1 MERVYILLFLAFF
14 IVLMACGNVWA
25 QATAQ
30 ISGAV
35 QDQSGAVL
43 PGVEVT
49 ATQTET
55 GVRRTTVTNETGTY
69 VLPNLPLGSYRL
81 ETALPGFRTFV
92 QTGIVLQ
99 VNSNPAIKIVLQV
112 GQVSE
117 QVEVQANAGL
127 VETRSLA
134 VGQVMETARIMELP
148 LNGRNAQELVLLGGA
163 AQQVSPAGGYS
174 FGGTRLAI
182 ATAGSIGTGTDY
194 TLDGIRHIDPYD
206 SLALPLPFP
215 DALAEFKTEIGGQ
228 SASQARGSQVSAV
241 TKSGTNAFHGDLF
254 EFVRNDLFNATTYF
268 AAVDPTTGKKK
279 HSTLKRNQFGGTIGG
294 AILQN
299 KLFFFGGYQGTT
311 LRQDAKNMRSFVPT
325 AAMMAGDFTAFA
337 SAACNSRGAVTL
349 KSPFVNNT
357 IDPKLFDPVAVK
369 LVSYLPKTNNQCGEI
384 VYGQRNP
391 IDDHQWVSRID
402 YQASPKHS
410 VFGRVLASY
419 EDNLIPAGQEN
430 ILSAG
435 PNRYDRS
442 YAITIG
448 STYLLSP
455 TTVNA
460 LRVSYSKVTQNQY
473 TPNYGFTASS
483 LGSKVYDYLPNV
495 MGLNITSGFT
505 LTGNPRRIAAN
516 LYQLADDVSL
526 TRGAHQFGFG
536 GRIAQSRTIGETGD
550 TILPNFTVSGEVTG
564 LGLSDFLLGRVSG
577 FLQGIGSG
585 NYLRMKYV
593 NLYSQDTWQMRPR
606 LSVSYGLRW
615 SPVLPLV
622 DYRRPIPNVSNF
634 DENRFLQGIRSQVF
648 VNAPPGLIYAGDTGL
663 VQNNNGANA
672 AKPQADLWKPY
683 WKEFAPRL
691 GLAWDVRGDG
701 RTSLRASYGINY
713 EEYGALYRLGTSQQ
727 QPPWGSS
734 TSLISPTGGLD
745 DPWAGIPGGN
755 PHPLRLN
762 PNMPFVPN
770 GVYQPSNPYLTPTYT
785 QTWNLSLQREVAP
798 GTLVSVAYIGTGIT
812 HLQAAEPLNSS
823 IYVPGVGDAS
833 GSCFLNGSAVYFKVA
848 PGAACS
854 TPGNTQDRRRLS
866 LLRPQFKNELGRMGD
881 IVNGGT
887 QSYNGALLSIQKRA
901 SRGVTVNANY
911 TWSHCIGDYMGRA
924 NSGYGTSVDQAY
936 QDPNNRRKDRG
947 NCEVDARH
955 VFNFTSV
962 TETPKFANP
971 TVNMLGSGWRLSV
984 LYRAYTGAIN
994 AANASSGQRTVTL
1007 GSASA
1012 GQRGN
1017 VAGGDVCLCD
1027 NSNQRPNLLLPNRVY
1042 LDKSGR
1048 PGTQYLNPAAF
1059 GSPAPGALGNLG
1071 RVTLSLP
1078 LTWQFDVALARS
1090 FRVREEHSIE
1100 FRAEAFNVL
1109 NSFRAGVPP
1118 GAPNTVSVVDTNLT
1132 SAQFGKIL
1140 NSLEPRVMQFA
1151 LKYLF

>member
-1 MERVYILLFLAFF
+1 MKRIWIASFIGLLAST
-14 IVLMACGNVWA
+14 MTCSSVWA

-55 GVRRTTVTNETGTY
+55 GVRRTTVTNEPGHY
-69 VLPNLPLGSYRL
+69 VLPNLPLGAYRL
-81 ETALPGFRTFV
+81 EAALPGFRTFV
-92 QTGIVLQ
+92 QSGLVLQ
-99 VNSNPAIKIVLQV
+99 VNSNPTINIVLQV

-127 VETRSLA
+127 VETRSLS
-134 VGQVMETARIMELP
+134 VGQVMETTRIVELP

-228 SASQARGSQVSAV
+228 SAQQARGSQVSAV

-268 AAVDPTTGKKK
+268 AAVDPTTGQKK

-294 AILQN
+294 PIMKN

-311 LRQDAKNMRSFVPT
+311 VRQDAKNLRSFVPT
-325 AAMMAGDFTAFA
+325 AAMLAGDFTAFA
-337 SAACNSRGAVTL
+337 SAACNTRGALTL
-349 KSPFVNNT
+349 KPPFVNNR
-357 IDPKLFDPVAVK
+357 IDPKSFDPVALK
-369 LVSYLPKTNNQCGEI
+369 LSALLPKTDNPCGE
-384 VYGQRNP
+384 VLYGQRNP
-391 IDDHQWVSRID
+391 IDDKQWVAKID
-402 YQASPKHS
+402 YQASAKHS

-419 EDNLIPAGQEN
+419 EDNLIPKEQEN

-442 YAITIG
+442 YAFTIG
-448 STYLLSP
+448 STYLISSS
-455 TTVNA
+455 TVNA
-460 LRVSYSKVTQNQY
+460 FRVSYSKVTQNQY
-473 TPNYGFTASS
+473 TPNYGFTASA

-495 MGLNITSGFT
+495 MGINITSGFL

-516 LYQLADDVSL
+516 LYQFADDVSL
-526 TRGAHQFGFG
+526 TRGTHQFGFG
-536 GRIAQSRTIGETGD
+536 GRLAQSRTIGETGD
-550 TILPNFTVSGEVTG
+550 TILPNFNFSGDATG
-564 LGLSDFLLGRVSG
+564 TGLSDFLLGKVSS

-593 NLYSQDTWQMRPR
+593 NLYAQDAWQLKPR
-606 LSVSYGLRW
+606 LNVSYGLRW

-622 DYRRPIPNVSNF
+622 DYRRPVPNVSNF
-634 DENRFLQGIRSQVF
+634 DENRFLQGIRSQTF
-648 VNAPPGLIYAGDTGL
+648 VNAPPGFIYVGDPGL
-663 VQNNNGANA
+663 VQANNGANA

-734 TSLISPTGGLD
+734 TNLIAPLGGLD

-762 PNMPFVPN
+762 ANMPFVPN
-770 GVYQPSNPYLTPTYT
+770 GVYQPTNPNLTPTYT
-785 QTWNLSLQREVAP
+785 QSWNLSLQREVAP
-798 GTLVSVAYIGTGIT
+798 GTLVSVAYLGTEII
-812 HLQAAEPLNSS
+812 HLQSAEPLNQSVY
-823 IYVPGVGDAS
+823 IPGAGD
-833 GSCFLNGSAVYFKVA
+833 GNGNCFLNGSAVYFKVA

-854 TPGNTQDRRRLS
+854 TLANTQDRRRLS
-866 LLRPQFKNELGRMGD
+866 LLRPQYKDAIGRLGD
-881 IVNGGT
+881 IINGGT
-887 QSYNGALLSIQKRA
+887 QSYNGVLFSIQR
-901 SRGVTVNANY
+901 RHTHGVSVNENY
-911 TWSHCIGDYMGRA
+911 TYSHCIGDYMGRS
-924 NSGYGTSVDQAY
+924 NSGYGTSVDQTY

-962 TETPKFANP
+962 AETPKFANP
-971 TVNMLGSGWRLSV
+971 TVNMLSSGWRLSA
-984 LYRAYTGAIN
+984 LYRVSNGAIN
-994 AANASSGQRTVTL
+994 AANASSGMRTVTL

-1027 NSNQRPNLLLPNRVY
+1027 ISNQRPNLLLPNQVY

-1048 PGTQYLNPAAF
+1048 PNTQYLNPAAF
-1059 GSPAPGALGNLG
+1059 GSPAPGTLGNLG

-1078 LTWQFDVALARS
+1078 LFWQFDVALART
-1090 FRVREEHSIE
+1090 FRVRESQSFE

-1109 NSFRAGVPP
+1109 NSFRPGTAGGGP
-1118 GAPNTVSVVDTNLT
+1118 VVDTNLT
-1132 SAQFGKIL
+1132 SAQFGKVITAL
-1140 NSLEPRVMQFA
+1140 DPRIMQFA